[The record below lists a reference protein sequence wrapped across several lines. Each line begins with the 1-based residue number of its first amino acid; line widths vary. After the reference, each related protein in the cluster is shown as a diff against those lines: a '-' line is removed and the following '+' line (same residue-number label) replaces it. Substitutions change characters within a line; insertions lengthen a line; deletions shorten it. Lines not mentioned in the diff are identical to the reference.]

1 MTGRIAG
8 KMETYRKGR
17 QRTWPP
23 LLRWRQVPLRAVG
36 GWLCRALRVGMEF
49 LADLNPLGCGIGG
62 YVHAY
67 REAAA
72 TLPETAA
79 ALQAQLE
86 ALRPPAT
93 TIAAIMADTRQVCY
107 VDFEDIAVTE
117 TEVAVTLHL
126 MEGGQALQSYRI
138 PVVGAL
144 ADRFRGV
151 REKGNHWRALRQEL
165 ATLEKEFRNATRS
178 NRRQT
183 AEAELAERSR
193 RIMALR
199 QEITLAEETS
209 RAARREAVEALLAT
223 NPAGLPAGLTY
234 CEHYAAGFA
243 GGWET
248 IHALAHFTRTLRHF
262 DNMERLLRRP
272 DLQEVLR
279 AFARDLSAFIAA
291 CEEELK
297 KATSLAT
304 REHEEL
310 NKRLIE
316 LKDSAW
322 RISVEVLGNVERIR
336 SLLPGLDLA
345 TASPLALREAMA
357 TTLVLNE
364 IDRLEFRGRD
374 SAGASKMILFSN
386 RAAYEAFLNSLTE
399 AERQAFAARQDTPL
413 YESGAI
419 RVREGR
425 DGSVVVSFVHKYAS
439 VIGDFGENT
448 ARIRAA
454 IAQDTIFQKALLAE
468 HEACPSIAHTRWASV
483 GIINEQNCHPVD
495 NTILRGGQPY
505 VLELPE
511 DSPYGPGPAHI
522 FACLNGDIME
532 YLRLRDELEA
542 SGEFAI
548 QGEITT
554 DTKIIPVRV
563 QHYLAQGYLLE
574 DAFRLAVSDFAGSSY
589 AIALHSDLEPHKL
602 FVAMDGSGQ
611 AAYVALSQNG
621 PVVASE
627 IYGFVEQTQRFI
639 QVQGGQI
646 FVIDQSELTGDELSG
661 LRTLYHDGTPFQL
674 FPADVQVTEI
684 TSRDIDK
691 RGFSHFLRKELE
703 EAMES
708 FEKTTRGKI
717 GLRTV
722 DGKVEPV
729 INLGEEIVPR
739 SMLEKV
745 RTKQYR
751 HIICSGMG
759 TAAAAAYGFGEQ
771 MARDLSAGAEMEYLY
786 DDQGHVIG
794 IRVESVT
801 ITISASIATEVS
813 GFQLRDDMSD
823 TLLILVTQSGTTA
836 DTLSA
841 LDRAKERGADFV
853 CIVNRRDSDVT
864 SRVEAGRDGCFYTS
878 DGRDPEVAVASTK
891 AYYAQVAAGK
901 ILSLAFAQ
909 ALGTKDPAEIA
920 LEIEELL
927 NLPSKMQRVLTELD
941 PWIEEV
947 AQVATTRKEY
957 GIAASGFNRSG
968 AREARI
974 KIAELTHK
982 AVSEDHLEDIK
993 HIYLS
998 ARPLLLLLLA
1008 GIPAELIADSAQE
1021 VAYFK
1026 AHNAAPVVIAS
1037 ESVAEAFKEY
1047 AYEVI
1052 AIPETRTETA
1062 ALILNVLAGHLFC
1075 YHACRAINKGSLLLA
1090 RISNDLASFIADRR
1104 NRRQTDAAILADPEF
1119 RRKAQE
1125 AFRTWL
1131 REVDNRLF
1139 DASLSA
1145 RQAGQLTALFQAIA
1159 SGDESPLRQAGLLA
1173 PGEAVLDR
1181 FLDQLSEAAK
1191 ETARYIDAIREQA
1204 KTVTVGAKRVEQQV
1218 EEGSTSCQFN

>member
-1 MTGRIAG
+1 
-8 KMETYRKGR
+8 
-17 QRTWPP
+17 
-23 LLRWRQVPLRAVG
+23 
-36 GWLCRALRVGMEF
+36 
-49 LADLNPLGCGIGG
+49 LA
-62 YVHAY
+62 A
-67 REAAA
+67 
-72 TLPETAA
+72 
-79 ALQAQLE
+79 
-86 ALRPPAT
+86 
-93 TIAAIMADTRQVCY
+93 
-107 VDFEDIAVTE
+107 
-117 TEVAVTLHL
+117 
-126 MEGGQALQSYRI
+126 
-138 PVVGAL
+138 
-144 ADRFRGV
+144 
-151 REKGNHWRALRQEL
+151 
-165 ATLEKEFRNATRS
+165 LEKEFRNATRS

-183 AEAELAERSR
+183 PEAELAQRSE

-199 QEITLAEETS
+199 QEITLTEGTF

-223 NPAGLPAGLTY
+223 APPGVPAGLTY
-234 CEHYAAGFA
+234 CEYYTADFA

-248 IHALAHFTRTLRHF
+248 IQALAHFSRALRHF
-262 DNMERLLRRP
+262 DNMERILRRP
-272 DLQEVLR
+272 DLQELLR
-279 AFARDLSAFIAA
+279 AFAHDLSAFIAA
-291 CEEELK
+291 SEEELK
-297 KATSLAT
+297 QATGLAT

-310 NKRLIE
+310 NRRLIE

-336 SLLPGLDLA
+336 AILPGLDLA
-345 TASPLALREAMA
+345 TASSLTLREAMA

-374 SAGASKMILFSN
+374 SAGTSKMILFPN
-386 RAAYEAFLNSLTE
+386 RAAYQAFLNSLTE
-399 AERQAFAARQDTPL
+399 AEKQALAARQDTPL

-419 RVREGR
+419 RVREAR

-454 IAQDTIFQKALLAE
+454 MAQDTIFQKALLSE
-468 HEACPSIAHTRWASV
+468 HEPCPGIAHTRWASV

-495 NTILRGGQPY
+495 NTILCEGQPY
-505 VLELPE
+505 VLNLPE

-532 YLRLRDELEA
+532 YLQLRDELEQD
-542 SGEFAI
+542 GRFAI

-563 QHYLAQGYLLE
+563 QHYLAQGHLLE

-589 AIALHSDLEPHKL
+589 AIAMHSDLEPRKL

-639 QVQGGQI
+639 QVQGGQV
-646 FVIDQSELTGDELSG
+646 FVIDQSQLTGDELSG

-674 FPADVQVTEI
+674 FPADVQTTEI

-717 GLRTV
+717 GVRTI
-722 DGKVEPV
+722 DGKPEPV

-771 MARDLSAGAEMEYLY
+771 MARDLNPGGEMEYLY
-786 DDQGHVIG
+786 DDQGNVIG

-801 ITISASIATEVS
+801 ITITASIATEVS

-853 CIVNRRDSDVT
+853 CIVNRRDSDIT
-864 SRVEAGRDGCFYTS
+864 SRVEAGRDGCVYTS

-909 ALGTKDPAEIA
+909 ALGTKSPAEMVV
-920 LEIEELL
+920 EIEELL
-927 NLPSKMQRVLTELD
+927 ELPRKMERVLTELD
-941 PWIEEV
+941 PWIEQV

-1037 ESVAEAFKEY
+1037 ESMAEAFREY

-1052 AIPETRTETA
+1052 GIPETRTETA

-1075 YHACRAINKGSLLLA
+1075 YHACRAINRGSLLLA
-1090 RISNDLASFIADRR
+1090 RISNDLAGFIADRR
-1104 NRRQTDAAILADPEF
+1104 NRGQTDAAILADPEF

-1125 AFRTWL
+1125 AFATWL
-1131 REVDNRLF
+1131 QEVDNRLF

-1145 RQAGQLTALFQAIA
+1145 KQAGQLTALFQAVA
-1159 SGDESPLRQAGLLA
+1159 SGEGALLRQAGLL
-1173 PGEAVLDR
+1173 EADGSVLDR
-1181 FLDQLSEAAK
+1181 FLDCLSEAVK

-1218 EEGSTSCQFN
+1218 EEGSMACQFR